1 MKGTIQKWKLV
12 ILLDALLFLS
22 NMTFAK
28 DTINQYTEGNP
39 IDTTA
44 VSISDKTNIPDR
56 LYVDSLSLKRHF
68 IHRIGIE
75 ARPGYIFPTSS
86 FFRGENLNWKPIEN
100 SLSLHLKYSF
110 QFHPNTY
117 NDRIYRGAYQ
127 GIGVG
132 YYNMYEKPQLGNPLT
147 VYLFQG
153 ARIAR
158 FNQRLSL
165 NYEWNFGLSFGWKPF
180 DEQTNPFNTVV
191 GSKINA
197 YINLG
202 LMLNWRFAP
211 RWSLTAG
218 VGLTH
223 FSNGNTRYPNGGVN
237 LIGGRVGLMRTFGRD
252 AADDR
257 RAAVRRSD
265 PFRPY
270 VSYDVILY
278 GALRKKGF
286 LQESRAYLIPG
297 SFAVAGLNFTPM
309 YNFSRFFRAGLSLD
323 AQYDESANL
332 KDHIANDYP
341 LADELKFH
349 RPPFKEQFAV
359 GVSIRC
365 EVVMPIFSINLG
377 IGKNLIGRGDDT
389 NSFYQVFALKAD
401 VARNVFLHV
410 GYQLYKFRNP
420 NNLMLGVG
428 YRFNGR

>member
-1 MKGTIQKWKLV
+1 MNKAMRV
-12 ILLDALLFLS
+12 ISASFAAVLLCL
-22 NMTFAK
+22 TV
-28 DTINQYTEGNP
+28 
-39 IDTTA
+39 
-44 VSISDKTNIPDR
+44 VSLPAPVRGESLRRPTP
-56 LYVDSLSLKRHF
+56 DSL
-68 IHRIGIE
+68 
-75 ARPGYIFPTSS
+75 ARPEALVHKFGLDVSPGALFRTDD
-86 FFRGENLNWKPIEN
+86 FFKGANAAGKEFGTT
-100 SLSLHLKYSF
+100 LSVHLKYAF
-110 QFHPNTY
+110 QFGPETRFGRNYPFT
-117 NDRIYRGAYQ
+117 YQ
-127 GIGVG
+127 GVG
-132 YYNMYEKPQLGNPLT
+132 LGYNTFFNSAEVGTPVALY
-147 VYLFQG
+147 VFQH
-153 ARIAR
+153 ARIAALTE
-158 FNQRLSL
+158 RLSL
-165 NYEWNFGLSFGWKPF
+165 DYEWNFGLSFGWKPF

-237 LIGGRVGLMRTFGRD
+237 LIGGRVGVMRTFGRD

-323 AQYDESANL
+323 AQYDESATS
-332 KDHIANDYP
+332 KTISP
-341 LADELKFH
+341 TT
-349 RPPFKEQFAV
+349 
-359 GVSIRC
+359 IRW
-365 EVVMPIFSINLG
+365 P
-377 IGKNLIGRGDDT
+377 T
-389 NSFYQVFALKAD
+389 NSNSTVRPSRSSSPWGCRSA
-401 VARNVFLHV
+401 ARS
-410 GYQLYKFRNP
+410 
-420 NNLMLGVG
+420 
-428 YRFNGR
+428 

>member
-1 MKGTIQKWKLV
+1 ML
-12 ILLDALLFLS
+12 
-22 NMTFAK
+22 
-28 DTINQYTEGNP
+28 
-39 IDTTA
+39 
-44 VSISDKTNIPDR
+44 
-56 LYVDSLSLKRHF
+56 
-68 IHRIGIE
+68 
-75 ARPGYIFPTSS
+75 
-86 FFRGENLNWKPIEN
+86 
-100 SLSLHLKYSF
+100 
-110 QFHPNTY
+110 
-117 NDRIYRGAYQ
+117 
-127 GIGVG
+127 
-132 YYNMYEKPQLGNPLT
+132 
-147 VYLFQG
+147 
-153 ARIAR
+153 
-158 FNQRLSL
+158 
-165 NYEWNFGLSFGWKPF
+165 
-180 DEQTNPFNTVV
+180 
-191 GSKINA
+191 
-197 YINLG
+197 
-202 LMLNWRFAP
+202 LNWRFAP

-237 LIGGRVGLMRTFGRD
+237 LIGGRVGVMRTFGRD

>member
-1 MKGTIQKWKLV
+1 V
-12 ILLDALLFLS
+12 
-22 NMTFAK
+22 
-28 DTINQYTEGNP
+28 
-39 IDTTA
+39 
-44 VSISDKTNIPDR
+44 
-56 LYVDSLSLKRHF
+56 
-68 IHRIGIE
+68 
-75 ARPGYIFPTSS
+75 
-86 FFRGENLNWKPIEN
+86 
-100 SLSLHLKYSF
+100 HLKYAF
-110 QFHPNTY
+110 QFGPETRFGRNYPFT
-117 NDRIYRGAYQ
+117 YQ
-127 GIGVG
+127 GVG
-132 YYNMYEKPQLGNPLT
+132 LGYNTFFNSAEVGTPVALY
-147 VYLFQG
+147 VFQH
-153 ARIAR
+153 ARIAALAE
-158 FNQRLSL
+158 RLSL
-165 NYEWNFGLSFGWKPF
+165 DYEWNFGLSFGWKPF

-237 LIGGRVGLMRTFGRD
+237 LIGGRVGVMRTFGRD

-401 VARNVFLHV
+401 GGVQRLPARRISALQVP
-410 GYQLYKFRNP
+410 QSEQP
-420 NNLMLGVG
+420 DA
-428 YRFNGR
+428 GRRLPVQRALTVRCTIEIK

>member
-1 MKGTIQKWKLV
+1 MNKAMRV
-12 ILLDALLFLS
+12 ISASFAAVLLCL
-22 NMTFAK
+22 TV
-28 DTINQYTEGNP
+28 
-39 IDTTA
+39 
-44 VSISDKTNIPDR
+44 VSLPAPVRGESLWRPTP
-56 LYVDSLSLKRHF
+56 DSL
-68 IHRIGIE
+68 
-75 ARPGYIFPTSS
+75 ARPQALVHKLGLDVSPGALFRTDD
-86 FFRGENLNWKPIEN
+86 FFKGANAAGKEFGTT
-100 SLSLHLKYSF
+100 LSVHLKYAF
-110 QFHPNTY
+110 QFGPETRFGRNYPFT
-117 NDRIYRGAYQ
+117 YQ
-127 GIGVG
+127 GVG
-132 YYNMYEKPQLGNPLT
+132 LGYNTFFNSAEVGTPVALY
-147 VYLFQG
+147 VFQH
-153 ARIAR
+153 ARIAALTE
-158 FNQRLSL
+158 RLSL
-165 NYEWNFGLSFGWKPF
+165 DYEWNFGLSFGWKPF

-237 LIGGRVGLMRTFGRD
+237 LIGGRVGVMRTFGRD
-252 AADDR
+252 AADAR